1 MLKNGDRVDIKML
14 AWRCRSFAWNSA
26 SHNHRRSGN
35 IQEDERLN
43 AKSLGKSA
51 IT

>member
-14 AWRCRSFAWNSA
+14 AWPCRNFSPSSA
-26 SHNHRRSGN
+26 AHYHRRSGN
-35 IQEDERLN
+35 IQEDERHN
-43 AKSLGKSA
+43 AKNLGKPA

>member
-14 AWRCRSFAWNSA
+14 AWPCRSFSPNFWAAPS
-26 SHNHRRSGN
+26 SRSGD
-35 IQEDERLN
+35 IQEDERHN
-43 AKSLGKSA
+43 ARNLGKPA

>member
-14 AWRCRSFAWNSA
+14 AWPCRSFSLSSA
-26 SHNHRRSGN
+26 AHHHRRSGN
-35 IQEDERLN
+35 IQEDERRN
-43 AKSLGKSA
+43 AKNLGKPA